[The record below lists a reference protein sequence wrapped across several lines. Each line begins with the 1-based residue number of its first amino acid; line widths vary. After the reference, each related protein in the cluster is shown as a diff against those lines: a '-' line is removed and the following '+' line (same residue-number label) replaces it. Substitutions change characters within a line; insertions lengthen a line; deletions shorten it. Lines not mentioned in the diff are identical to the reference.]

1 MHPAF
6 RHRPAYPV
14 RAIGG
19 LWDDITDAASSAGRG
34 IVAQIYPDDAV
45 AGRQLSMADRQ
56 LSEEQRQG
64 AINNYIVRN
73 AIDSGSAAAATG
85 AKVGPPKSATR
96 TATTAT
102 APAVKPAPAPVA
114 TLGPNLA
121 LVGGGAAALV
131 GALLAYRAGHTAAG
145 AALGLAG
152 VGALGWGVVGGAR

>member
-1 MHPAF
+1 MHPRF
-6 RHRPAYPV
+6 RRPSYPV

-19 LWDDITDAASSAGRG
+19 LWDDLTDAAASAGRG

-45 AGRQLSMADRQ
+45 AGRPLSMADRQ

-64 AINNYIVRN
+64 AINNYVVRN

-85 AKVGPPKSATR
+85 AKVGPPKSTTTR
-96 TATTAT
+96 TATTTTTTT
-102 APAVKPAPAPVA
+102 AAKPAPTA
-114 TLGPNLA
+114 TPGPNLA

>member
-1 MHPAF
+1 MHPRF
-6 RHRPAYPV
+6 RRPGYPV

-19 LWDDITDAASSAGRG
+19 LWDDITDAAASAGRG

-73 AIDSGSAAAATG
+73 AIDSGTAVAATG
-85 AKVGPPKSATR
+85 AKVGAPKTTTRAATP
-96 TATTAT
+96 TTT
-102 APAVKPAPAPVA
+102 PVTKPAPVA
-114 TLGPNLA
+114 SPGPNLA

-131 GALLAYRAGHTAAG
+131 GALLAYRAGHVAAG

-152 VGALGWGVVGGAR
+152 VGALGWGVVGAR